1 VEKAV
6 KGEKGEKEAR
16 KELQDAEK
24 GSAAGPG
31 KGTRTGAGAAAH
43 KCGVDEQTPEGARC
57 RTNDS
62 KTQDTLAQDTLPR
75 THTHTLELTNQ
86 YRQSSS
92 GAKQTAKGKRQG
104 GEARATAIKIT
115 KRPGEMGGGV
125 F

>member
-1 VEKAV
+1 V

-31 KGTRTGAGAAAH
+31 KGTRTGAGAGAH

-75 THTHTLELTNQ
+75 THTHTLTHWNSLTNTGKAAQ
-86 YRQSSS
+86 EPSKQQKENDKE
-92 GAKQTAKGKRQG
+92 AKREPLQ
-104 GEARATAIKIT
+104 
-115 KRPGEMGGGV
+115 
-125 F
+125 